1 MIHDRKS
8 ITIALCIAGAMFLAG
23 WIFVV
28 QGLVMATGAQWS

>member
-23 WIFVV
+23 WGFVV
-28 QGLVMATGAQWS
+28 WGLVMATEGLWS

>member
-28 QGLVMATGAQWS
+28 QGLVMATETQWS